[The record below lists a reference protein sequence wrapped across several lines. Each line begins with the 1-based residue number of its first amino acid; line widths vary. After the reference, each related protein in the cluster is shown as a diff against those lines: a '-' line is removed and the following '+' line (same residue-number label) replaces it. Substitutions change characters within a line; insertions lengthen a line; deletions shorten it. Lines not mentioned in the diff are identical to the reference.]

1 MLEYFINIFF
11 NIYLFVLIQIQDSQ
25 CSSDESEELRL
36 VFILMSQ
43 YSLATP
49 IESVNWTHE
58 LTNENLL
65 RSKKL
70 ELIRY
75 TEMLLQAIQD
85 ADFETYVKLTD
96 SSITCF
102 EPEAVRLSSSRPI
115 RPDQSRDIF

>member
-1 MLEYFINIFF
+1 MI
-11 NIYLFVLIQIQDSQ
+11 
-25 CSSDESEELRL
+25 
-36 VFILMSQ
+36 
-43 YSLATP
+43 
-49 IESVNWTHE
+49 
-58 LTNENLL
+58 NENFS

-102 EPEAVRLSSSRPI
+102 EPEAVSFTSHG
-115 RPDQSRDIF
+115 

>member
-36 VFILMSQ
+36 VFILI
-43 YSLATP
+43 SLATP
-49 IESVNWTHE
+49 YRIRLFNWTNE
-58 LTNENLL
+58 LTNENLF